1 MKYLKLFEAFES
13 SLRNYKAEINGFEIE
28 IEDASASDGV
38 QVDEVTIN
46 LIGVGEDDYEY
57 WFDLH
62 TSTNGNSSVRFIG
75 SNTIYIKLNK
85 NAKKGFIENFNLVEG
100 EFIDSESDLFDFL
113 QVNSDSCVGKSTEI
127 DGFKLKITNFNHNG
141 GKEFGFIQTII
152 NGVDIQFEIEQDA
165 TSGSLDFSINFSDEE
180 EENKAKE
187 LGLEMTDELRD
198 FLFEAYDRLTS
209 EKR

>member
-46 LIGVGEDDYEY
+46 LIGVGENDYEY

-62 TSTNGNSSVRFIG
+62 TYTNGSSSVRFIG

-127 DGFKLKITNFNHNG
+127 DGFELKITNFNHNG